1 MNYKNKKSFFK
12 LKKTKN
18 FFENIFFGNSI
29 SWKSAHSEALINKG
43 FAGMCN
49 IKTFNTQGFAN
60 YFFEKI

>member
-12 LKKTKN
+12 IKKTKN
-18 FFENIFFGNSI
+18 FFEKIFLGNSI
-29 SWKSAHSEALINKG
+29 FEKCAHSETLINKG